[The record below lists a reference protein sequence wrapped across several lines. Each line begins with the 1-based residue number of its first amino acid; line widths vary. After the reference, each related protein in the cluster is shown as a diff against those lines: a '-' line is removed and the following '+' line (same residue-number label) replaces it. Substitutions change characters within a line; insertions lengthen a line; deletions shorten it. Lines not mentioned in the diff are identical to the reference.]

1 MERRGPAGHDIFG
14 NTEGTGEMIKA
25 PIKLQDLRRRIYT
38 KAKAEPAW
46 RFWGLYVHVCKVE
59 TLRAAYVMAKRNNG
73 APGVDGVTFEAIEA
87 QGVEQFLE
95 QMRDDL
101 ARRTY
106 CPQRVRRV
114 EIPKAGGK
122 FRQLS
127 IPTIRDRVV
136 QGALK
141 LVLEPIFEAD
151 FQGGSFGYR
160 PKRSSRDAL
169 QRISEAILLKKTLVI
184 DLDLRAY
191 FDSVVH
197 SVLLAKV
204 AQRVNDDDVMHLL
217 KLMLKS
223 TGKRGVP
230 QGGVISPLLS
240 NLYLNEVDRMLE
252 RAKEVTRQGR
262 WDAVEY
268 ARFADDL
275 VVLVDAYPRHQW
287 LRGAVAKRL
296 REEFSKLG
304 VEVNEEKT
312 RVVDLVKG
320 ESFGFLGFEFRLGR
334 SRAGKPMPVRVPQIK
349 KRSALLRRLKEVFRH
364 SRSQPLHGVIAR
376 INPILRGWVNYFAIG
391 NSSRCFNYVRDW
403 VEQRVRR
410 HLARARQRK
419 GFGWK
424 RWSSRWLYDTLGLF
438 NEYRVTYVRG
448 ESGSSAI
455 GLISPGAK

>member
-1 MERRGPAGHDIFG
+1 
-14 NTEGTGEMIKA
+14 
-25 PIKLQDLRRRIYT
+25 
-38 KAKAEPAW
+38 
-46 RFWGLYVHVCKVE
+46 
-59 TLRAAYVMAKRNNG
+59 
-73 APGVDGVTFEAIEA
+73 
-87 QGVEQFLE
+87 
-95 QMRDDL
+95 
-101 ARRTY
+101 
-106 CPQRVRRV
+106 V

-151 FQGGSFGYR
+151 FQEGSFGYR

-169 QRISEAILLKKTLVI
+169 RRVSKAILLKKTLVI

-217 KLMLKS
+217 KLVLKS

-252 RAKEVTRQGR
+252 RAKGVSRRGR

-268 ARFADDL
+268 VRFADDL

-287 LRGAVAKRL
+287 LRGAVARRL

-320 ESFGFLGFEFRLGR
+320 ESFGFLGFAFRLGR
-334 SRAGKPMPVRVPQIK
+334 SRAGKPMPVCVPQIK
-349 KRSALLRRLKEVFRH
+349 KRSALLRKLKEVFRH

-403 VEQRVRR
+403 VEQGVRR

-419 GFGWK
+419 GYGWK
-424 RWSSRWLYDTLGLF
+424 RWSRQWLYGTMGLF
-438 NEYRVTYVRG
+438 DEYRVTYARC
-448 ESGSSAI
+448 ESRPCAI
-455 GLISPGAK
+455 GPITRGAK